1 MEMIR
6 NNRIALYLIW
16 PKKGTSSRSTAEAVT
31 HYIEYSLFEWT
42 PSAYMYHVIAATTV
56 PFLIGLSYYT
66 VLCHA
71 ILIFNQIRNNK
82 T

>member
-42 PSAYMYHVIAATTV
+42 PSACKFICILRFVISY
-56 PFLIGLSYYT
+56 LI
-66 VLCHA
+66 
-71 ILIFNQIRNNK
+71 K
-82 T
+82 D